1 MVVSQGCKRTVCR
14 VAGMVLACVL
24 SATWANGQTET
35 AQKPEMAE
43 DVFKNVQVLRGISVD
58 EFMDTMGFFA
68 ASLGLNCVE
77 CHTSD
82 SAGNWAKFA
91 EDTPYKQMARKMVL
105 MVRTINQAN
114 FGGKRMVTCY
124 SCHRGSDVPKVV
136 PSLTEQYA
144 TPPPD
149 DPNEIERISDEP
161 DPAAL
166 TADQILDKYI
176 QAVGGTQRVA
186 SLTSF
191 VGKGTYSGYDS
202 DFEKVPVEVFA
213 KAPGMRATVVHGQLG
228 VSVTTFDGHAA
239 WVAAID
245 KPLPLIPLTGGDL
258 DGAKADADLAFPA
271 GIKRAFGNWRAGFP
285 DATIDAHK
293 MNIVQGTSAGGS
305 RVKLYF
311 DKESGLLVRQL
322 RFSDSAV
329 GLNPT
334 QVDYSDYRDV
344 AGVKVPFHWTA
355 TWTDGQSTTEL
366 SEVQPNV
373 AIDSATFAKPAP
385 ALPPKIPAKN

>member
-1 MVVSQGCKRTVCR
+1 MVDCRMVVSQGCKRTVCR

-239 WVAAID
+239 
-245 KPLPLIPLTGGDL
+245 
-258 DGAKADADLAFPA
+258 
-271 GIKRAFGNWRAGFP
+271 
-285 DATIDAHK
+285 
-293 MNIVQGTSAGGS
+293 
-305 RVKLYF
+305 
-311 DKESGLLVRQL
+311 
-322 RFSDSAV
+322 
-329 GLNPT
+329 
-334 QVDYSDYRDV
+334 
-344 AGVKVPFHWTA
+344 
-355 TWTDGQSTTEL
+355 
-366 SEVQPNV
+366 
-373 AIDSATFAKPAP
+373 
-385 ALPPKIPAKN
+385 